1 MAVEY
6 DANGTPILTNDS
18 LISDVPPYTQAIA
31 ANGGTLVPSSLLVPA
46 GALMPFAGQDA
57 PDGWLLCHG
66 QSLDVATYQVLW
78 DAIGYRYG
86 GSGASFNL
94 PDLRG
99 RVPAG
104 QDNMGGTSANRL
116 TSGQQGSPT
125 WSNGGPGD
133 LGATCGLDKHK
144 LSINEMPRHNHNLH
158 ENSGN
163 STLLGGHYGGP
174 PATLAQSSIAGGGG
188 SAVYVTLSGNDY
200 FHNNTQPSIIL
211 TYIIKS

>member
-133 LGATCGLDKHK
+133 LGQLVGLISTSFLSTKCRATT
-144 LSINEMPRHNHNLH
+144 II
-158 ENSGN
+158 
-163 STLLGGHYGGP
+163 STRT
-174 PATLAQSSIAGGGG
+174 PATVHFWEGIMEVLPQPWLSRLLLAA
-188 SAVYVTLSGNDY
+188 AVPLFT
-200 FHNNTQPSIIL
+200 
-211 TYIIKS
+211 

>member
-1 MAVEY
+1 MAVEWTDGGIPY
-6 DANGTPILTNDS
+6 LSDQS
-18 LISDVPPYTQAIA
+18 LIGDVPDYTQSLVT
-31 ANGGTLVPSSLLVPA
+31 GGLVPP
-46 GALMPFAGQDA
+46 GALMPFGGQEA

-66 QSLDVATYQVLW
+66 QSLEVATYQVLW
-78 DAIGYRYG
+78 GAIGYRYG
-86 GSGASFNL
+86 GSGANFNL

-116 TSGQQGSPT
+116 TSGQQGSPA

-144 LSINEMPRHNHNLH
+144 LSINEMPRHNHNVN
-158 ENSGN
+158 ENVGN
-163 STLLGGHYGGP
+163 SSILGGHFGIPGATSSQSAINGSSAGP
-174 PATLAQSSIAGGGG
+174 
-188 SAVYVTLSGNDY
+188 VYVTMSGSDY
-200 FHNNTQPSIIL
+200 AHNNTQPSIIL